1 MKEHRKIPMIIG
13 ILVLFLL
20 MVGIAAGAFLYKI
33 KYETKTI
40 DEFSTFDGKYTLTIE
55 QVGEPDWP
63 FGYTHCRFVLRQG
76 EDVITTYAF
85 DLADDGANAGSSNFE
100 LYFLTDS
107 AQIFVNAS
115 EQEKKVYRLYFDGK
129 TEESYAASEVKIPD
143 SSDSNTAD
151 ESNTENNKEND
162 TEGDIG
168 SSTDNSDSS
177 LYDNDNVLNDYTD
190 QIKKNE
196 YQAIFEYLTTE
207 GPLADT
213 TVLSNPKIAMDYYYS
228 AKGELFLNVL
238 TYEKEIDGEKVKVSQ
253 KLRYNKQVDNQDE
266 FVYQENYY
274 YENSGSSG
282 DSKILD
288 FFMVDRETLEVTDTG
303 RTYW

>member
-1 MKEHRKIPMIIG
+1 MKEHKIISIIIG
-13 ILVLFLL
+13 IIVLFLL
-20 MVGIAAGAFLYKI
+20 MVGITAGAFLYKI
-33 KYETKTI
+33 KYEKKTI
-40 DEFSTFDGKYTLTIE
+40 DEFSTFDGKYQLTIE
-55 QVGEPDWP
+55 QIGEPDWP
-63 FGYTHCRFVLRQG
+63 FGYTHCRFVLKQG
-76 EDVITTYAF
+76 EDVITSYSF
-85 DLADDGANAGSSNFE
+85 DLADDGANASSSNFE

-129 TEESYAASEVKIPD
+129 TEENYVFPEVKIPD
-143 SSDSNTAD
+143 SSDFNTAD
-151 ESNTENNKEND
+151 VSGTENNIEND
-162 TEGDIG
+162 TESDTGR
-168 SSTDNSDSS
+168 STENSDSE

-196 YQAIFEYLTTE
+196 YQAIFEYLTRE

-213 TVLSNPKIAMDYYYS
+213 TALSNSKIAMDYYYS

-238 TYEKEIDGEKVKVSQ
+238 TYEKEADGEKVKVSQ
-253 KLRYNKQVDNQDE
+253 ELRYNKQVDNQDE

>member
-13 ILVLFLL
+13 ILALFLL
-20 MVGIAAGAFLYKI
+20 MVGIAAGTFLYKI
-33 KYETKTI
+33 KYEKKTI

-63 FGYTHCRFVLRQG
+63 FGYTHCRFVLKQG
-76 EDVITTYAF
+76 EDVITNYAF
-85 DLADDGANAGSSNFE
+85 DLADDGTNASSSNFE

-129 TEESYAASEVKIPD
+129 TEENYVFPEVKIPGT
-143 SSDSNTAD
+143 SGSDTTA
-151 ESNTENNKEND
+151 ENNTENNAES
-162 TEGDIG
+162 ESG
-168 SSTDNSDSS
+168 SSIGNSDSS

-213 TVLSNPKIAMDYYYS
+213 TALSNPKIAMDYYYS

-238 TYEKEIDGEKVKVSQ
+238 TYEKEADGEQVRVSQ
-253 KLRYNKQVDNQDE
+253 ELRYNKQVDGQDE

>member
-1 MKEHRKIPMIIG
+1 MKEHKVISIIIG
-13 ILVLFLL
+13 SMVLFLL
-20 MVGIAAGAFLYKI
+20 MVGITAGAFLYKI
-33 KYETKTI
+33 KYEKKTI
-40 DEFSTFDGKYTLTIE
+40 DEFSTFDGKYKLTIE
-55 QVGEPDWP
+55 QIGEPDWP
-63 FGYTHCRFVLRQG
+63 FGYTHCRFVLKQG
-76 EDVITTYAF
+76 EDVITSYSF
-85 DLADDGANAGSSNFE
+85 DLADDGANASSSNFE

-129 TEESYAASEVKIPD
+129 TEENYVFPEVKILGMPD
-143 SSDSNTAD
+143 SDITTGN
-151 ESNTENNKEND
+151 NTENN
-162 TEGDIG
+162 TESDIG
-168 SSTDNSDSS
+168 SNTDNDDSS
-177 LYDNDNVLNDYTD
+177 LYDKDNVLNDYTD

-213 TVLSNPKIAMDYYYS
+213 TALSNSKIAMDYYYS

-238 TYEKEIDGEKVKVSQ
+238 TYEKEADGEKVKVSQ
-253 KLRYNKQVDNQDE
+253 ELRYNKQVDNQDE

-288 FFMVDRETLEVTDTG
+288 FFMVDCETLEVTDTG